1 MNSLG
6 RKVLVVSALAVSTRV
21 ASASPDYP
29 QAIETQLFLGYAP
42 DCQLCHAATSPVE
55 PAVVTDFGRSM
66 QSFGMKGM
74 DVASLRQA
82 LDTSRARHW
91 DSDGDGIS
99 DIDELVGGTDPNGP
113 ALSRDPGPEH
123 GCSVSPRFGSPRHAY
138 AWMALALVVWRTLMA
153 RDTRRRP
160 KWCPSSRR
168 R

>member
-6 RKVLVVSALAVSTRV
+6 RKVLVVSAFALSTRA

-29 QAIETQLFLGYAP
+29 QAIQDQLLLGYAP

-66 QSFGMKGM
+66 QGFGMKGM
-74 DVASLRQA
+74 DLASLRQA
-82 LDTSRARHW
+82 LDTSRARRW

-99 DIDELVGGTDPNGP
+99 DVDELVGGTDPSGP

-123 GCSVSPRFGSPRHAY
+123 GCSVSPRFTRPRNDFG
-138 AWMALALVVWRTLMA
+138 WMVFALVACQLMA
-153 RDTRRRP
+153 RGIRLGPKWYRSNRRR
-160 KWCPSSRR
+160 
-168 R
+168 